1 MAMNAAAQSLIGM
14 ITGANS
20 RFVIPVYQRPYS
32 WDEDQCLQL
41 WDDAISV
48 GKRPTDRHFTGSV
61 VWVQD
66 GTMSASGVMRC
77 SS

>member
-14 ITGANS
+14 IAGTNS

-41 WDDAISV
+41 WDDIISI
-48 GKRPTDRHFTGSV
+48 GKRHANKHFTGSV

-66 GTMSASGVMRC
+66 GTCRPLT
-77 SS
+77 

>member
-14 ITGANS
+14 ITGTNS

-41 WDDAISV
+41 WDDIISI
-48 GKRPTDRHFTGSV
+48 GKRPADKHFIGSV

-66 GTMSASGVMRC
+66 GTCRPLA
-77 SS
+77 